1 MQTAAHPIS
10 SLSSPVSNFS
20 LSPTQAS
27 IVVALAQG
35 KSVSAAA
42 RQTGI
47 HRTTVHNWMRNEPDF
62 KAAVHR
68 AKREYIE
75 LLNDQLRE
83 LAAGA
88 LQTLHTLIEDPAI
101 PSTVRLKAALAV
113 LERPQLPDG
122 GWSLPERIDSRA

>member
-1 MQTAAHPIS
+1 MQAAAHPIS
-10 SLSSPVSNFS
+10 SLSSPVSNSS
-20 LSPTQAS
+20 LSPTQAQ

-42 RQTGI
+42 RDAGI
-47 HRTTVHNWMRNEPDF
+47 HRTTVHLWMRDEPEF

-83 LAAGA
+83 LASGA
-88 LQTLHTLIEDPAI
+88 LQTVRKLIDDPATPASI
-101 PSTVRLKAALAV
+101 RLKASLAV

-122 GWSLPERIDSRA
+122 GWSLPERVDPRL

>member
-1 MQTAAHPIS
+1 MQAALHPIS
-10 SLSSPVSNFS
+10 SLSSPISNFS

-27 IVVALAQG
+27 VVAALVQG

-42 RQTGI
+42 RQAGI
-47 HRTTVHNWMRNEPDF
+47 HRTTVHNWMRGEPEF

-68 AKREYIE
+68 AKRDYVEF
-75 LLNDQLRE
+75 LNDQLRE
-83 LAAGA
+83 LATGA
-88 LQTLHTLIEDPAI
+88 LQTLHHLIEDPAT

-122 GWSLPERIDSRA
+122 GWSLPDGVESRL

>member
-1 MQTAAHPIS
+1 MQAALHPIS
-10 SLSSPVSNFS
+10 SLSSPISNFS

-27 IVVALAQG
+27 VVAALVQG

-42 RQTGI
+42 RQAGI
-47 HRTTVHNWMRNEPDF
+47 HRTTVHNWMRSEPEF

-68 AKREYIE
+68 AKRDYIE
-75 LLNDQLRE
+75 FLNDQLRE
-83 LAAGA
+83 LATGA
-88 LQTLHTLIEDPAI
+88 LQTLHHLIEDPAT

-122 GWSLPERIDSRA
+122 GWSLPDRL